1 MQIFD
6 AQQLPLTQT
15 LINKYGEKE
24 IETIGEFYGNQ
35 RTDKDG
41 NIYEPIID
49 KEELEKKWVIIRQF
63 ITNFRQFKFIEQ

>member
-1 MQIFD
+1 MHNNY
-6 AQQLPLTQT
+6 LLTQT